1 MKYNQ
6 LPEDTKLFLKSQINS
21 PSADDCQKSFL
32 YSILMFWQSRYS
44 KLEKDSKTHY
54 DIISSIYMPEGFKY
68 LGINND
74 PKIVS
79 ETVKFKHMSLAL
91 DIFNQLHKSLYPEVY
106 EKKSFIHKII
116 KRLKLK

>member
-1 MKYNQ
+1 
-6 LPEDTKLFLKSQINS
+6 
-21 PSADDCQKSFL
+21 
-32 YSILMFWQSRYS
+32 
-44 KLEKDSKTHY
+44 
-54 DIISSIYMPEGFKY
+54 MPDGVKY